1 MRSAG
6 DSLSA
11 PVHFLIAKR
20 NETACRRFCRTYQAR
35 GELLQ
40 TATQLNPVTIF
51 PIETVLNRY
60 RRIFSICPDNAEAH
74 YNLGVLLHILER
86 FAEAE
91 ACYLQALS
99 LHPIYAEAHNNLGN
113 LYQQLERFAEA
124 EACYQRALYIRQEYA
139 EVNYNL
145 GVLLQRQERLAEAE
159 TCYRHALSIRPGYA
173 EAHNNLGNLLQ
184 ELKFFAEAEASYQ
197 HALALRPV
205 YAEAHYNLGNLFQ
218 ELKRFTEA
226 EACYQRTLSLRPDY
240 AKAHNNLGIML
251 QALKRFSEAE
261 ACYKRALSLCSD
273 HAEVHNNLGVLLK
286 DLKRF
291 AEAEVCFQRA
301 LLIRPDYVDAKWNL
315 SLLLL
320 FLGKFKEGW
329 PLFESR
335 YDLNLEQSSYTTPP
349 VHCRHWSGEDLEGK
363 SIIIWPEQG
372 FGDEIQ
378 FIRYLPLLKAL
389 GTTQITLVCK
399 GALKPLFLNS
409 AAGYAQVLAKTEA
422 GQLAHHDFWTRPLS
436 LPLYFKTTLETIPAE
451 LPYLAP
457 DANRAR
463 LWMEKLPRKGFKV
476 GLAWKGDAGHK
487 NDANRSLSGLASLAP
502 LWSATGVTFI
512 SLQKG
517 RGEKEASTPI
527 PGQPI
532 LHLGSDI
539 VDFSDTAAI
548 VSQLDLVICVD
559 TAIAHLAGALGK
571 SCWVLLPFVGTDWRW
586 LDNREDS
593 PWYPR
598 VIRLFRQTEINNW
611 DEVVERVR
619 SALISSVT
627 GSAKM

>member
-1 MRSAG
+1 L
-6 DSLSA
+6 SL
-11 PVHFLIAKR
+11 
-20 NETACRRFCRTYQAR
+20 YQ
-35 GELLQ
+35 
-40 TATQLNPVTIF
+40 
-51 PIETVLNRY
+51 
-60 RRIFSICPDNAEAH
+60 RIFSIYPDNAEAH

-91 ACYLQALS
+91 ACYLHALS

-113 LYQQLERFAEA
+113 LFQQMERFAEA

-139 EVNYNL
+139 EVHYNL
-145 GVLLQRQERLAEAE
+145 GILLQRQERLAESE
-159 TCYRHALSIRPGYA
+159 TCYRHALSIRPDYA

-184 ELKFFAEAEASYQ
+184 ELKRFTESEACYQ
-197 HALALRPV
+197 LALSLRPIYV
-205 YAEAHYNLGNLFQ
+205 EAHYNLGNLLQ

-226 EACYQRTLSLRPDY
+226 EACYQRALSLRPDY

-251 QALKRFSEAE
+251 QEVKRFSEAE
-261 ACYKRALSLCSD
+261 ACYKQALSLRSD
-273 HAEVHNNLGVLLK
+273 YAEVHNNLGVLLK

-291 AEAEVCFQRA
+291 AEAEACFQHA
-301 LLIRPDYVDAKWNL
+301 LSIRPDYVDAKWNL

-320 FLGKFKEGW
+320 LLGKFEEGW
-329 PLFESR
+329 PLFEAR
-335 YDLNLEQSSYTTPP
+335 YGLNVKQSSYTTPP
-349 VHCRHWSGEDLEGK
+349 VHCHQWLGEDLGGK

-378 FIRYLPLLKAL
+378 FIRYLPMLKAL

-399 GALKPLFLNS
+399 SALTPLFLNS
-409 AAGYAQVLAKTEA
+409 AAKYARVLAKPEA
-422 GQLAHHDFWTRPLS
+422 GQLAYHDFWTRLLS
-436 LPLYFKTTLETIPAE
+436 LPLYFKTALDTIPAE
-451 LPYLAP
+451 LPYLAT
-457 DANRAR
+457 DAGRAR
-463 LWMEKLPRKGFKV
+463 RWMERLPQKGFKV
-476 GLAWKGDAGHK
+476 GLVWKGDAGHK
-487 NDANRSLSGLASLAP
+487 NDDNRSLSGLGSLAP

-517 RGEKEASTPI
+517 MGEKEASLPM

-571 SCWVLLPFVGTDWRW
+571 SCWVLLPFIGTDWRW

-593 PWYPR
+593 PWYPG
-598 VIRLFRQTEINNW
+598 VMRLFRQTEINNW
-611 DEVVERVR
+611 DEVVERV
-619 SALISSVT
+619 SSELISLVADN
-627 GSAKM
+627 AKIQAD